1 MLIRPR
7 SWFVD
12 ADHIFSHIHWKM
24 RFYLA
29 DLGEEA
35 YSPAEAAAASAL
47 EGAGMAA
54 EAASV
59 YEISAGDAQKSAGSG
74 AAVSAGDTPV
84 SSYRWIG
91 KEDMETL
98 PFPNLFLR
106 ILKQFWE

>member
-1 MLIRPR
+1 
-7 SWFVD
+7 
-12 ADHIFSHIHWKM
+12 
-24 RFYLA
+24 
-29 DLGEEA
+29 
-35 YSPAEAAAASAL
+35 
-47 EGAGMAA
+47 MAA